1 MINSYKDLLVWQ
13 KSMNLVELC
22 YKVTGQLP
30 KNEKYTI
37 SSQINR
43 AAISIPSNIAE
54 GYKRNGRAEYV
65 QFCGIASG
73 SAAELETQLI
83 IVSRVYCR
91 TDYVTESLN
100 SVAEVQKM
108 LYALIKRLQA
118 KPKPL
123 NP

>member
-1 MINSYKDLLVWQ
+1 MVNSFKDLLVWQ
-13 KSMNLVELC
+13 KSMILVELC

-30 KNEKYTI
+30 LQERYAIAN
-37 SSQINR
+37 QIIR
-43 AAISIPSNIAE
+43 ACVSIPSNIAE

-83 IVSRVYCR
+83 IVSKVYPQ
-91 TDYVTESLN
+91 VTCINDVIN

-108 LYALIKRLQA
+108 LYALIKGLKA
-118 KPKPL
+118 